1 MTEVS
6 VDVTVKSESEVTQ
19 SCQTLWMNANDLNQI
34 PLAPFTSYHTFL
46 IPGTPF
52 SRIEFRDG
60 RLFDVDLI
68 FNTV

>member
-6 VDVTVKSESEVTQ
+6 VDVTVKSESEVAQ
-19 SCQTLWMNANDLNQI
+19 SCLTLWMDANNLNQT
-34 PLAPFTSYHTFL
+34 PLAPFTSHHTFL
-46 IPGTPF
+46 ILGIPF

-68 FNTV
+68 FNTE